1 MDAFILPPWLFET
14 YIFLLGAIV
23 GSFLNVVISRLP
35 EGLSVVRPRSRCPK
49 CGGSIRWYL
58 NIPVLSWILLRGKC
72 ATCAQPISVRY
83 PIVELLTAL
92 LFLAVARRYGQ
103 SEATVL
109 GLILAGSLIAITFI
123 DLDVWEIPDEISL
136 PGILLG
142 AALRPWAFD
151 VPWYDG
157 LLGVLVG
164 GGALWAV
171 RAGFFLLRKKEGL
184 GFGDV
189 KLIAMIGAFLGAK
202 AVLPVLMIASV
213 TGIAGGVVMLA
224 LGFKEDE
231 RAPEDDTAATAE
243 PEPEAQPEAETEA
256 AAESEPGA
264 EEDSDEEE
272 EDWVP
277 PKNAVPFGPFL
288 ALGALAQ
295 LLFGAEIERF
305 FFLLTVP

>member
-49 CGGSIRWYL
+49 CGGSIPWYL
-58 NIPVLSWILLRGKC
+58 NIPVLSWILLRGRC
-72 ATCAQPISVRY
+72 ATCAQPISIRY
-83 PIVELLTAL
+83 PIIELLTAV
-92 LFLAVARRYGQ
+92 LFLAVARRFGQ

-109 GLILAGSLIAITFI
+109 GLILSGSLIAITFI

-171 RAGFFLLRKKEGL
+171 RAGFYLLKKKEGL

-213 TGIAGGVVMLA
+213 TGIAGGLVMLA
-224 LGFKEDE
+224 LGFKDDE
-231 RAPEDDTAATAE
+231 REGAE
-243 PEPEAQPEAETEA
+243 PPPVEAPADSSPEEPVDGAPPGDEA
-256 AAESEPGA
+256 
-264 EEDSDEEE
+264 
-272 EDWVP
+272 DWVP

-295 LLFGAEIERF
+295 LLFSAQLERL
-305 FFLLTVP
+305 FFLTLP

>member
-49 CGGSIRWYL
+49 CGGSIPWYL
-58 NIPVLSWILLRGKC
+58 NIPVLSWILLRGRC
-72 ATCAQPISVRY
+72 ATCAQPISIRY
-83 PIVELLTAL
+83 PIIELLTAL

-109 GLILAGSLIAITFI
+109 GLILSGSLIAITFI

-224 LGFKEDE
+224 LGWKEDE
-231 RAPEDDTAATAE
+231 RAPEEEDAAPTAE
-243 PEPEAQPEAETEA
+243 AEPPEPQSAPET
-256 AAESEPGA
+256 
-264 EEDSDEEE
+264 DEEE

-277 PKNAVPFGPFL
+277 PKHAVPFGPFL

>member
-23 GSFLNVVISRLP
+23 GSFLNVVIARLP

-49 CGGSIRWYL
+49 CGGSIPWFL
-58 NIPVLSWILLRGKC
+58 NIPVLSWILLRGRC
-72 ATCAQPISVRY
+72 ATCAQPISIRY
-83 PIVELLTAL
+83 PIIELLTAV
-92 LFLAVARRYGQ
+92 LFLAVARRFGQ

-109 GLILAGSLIAITFI
+109 GLILSGSLIAITFI

-164 GGALWAV
+164 GGALWGV
-171 RAGFFLLRKKEGL
+171 RAGFFLLKKKEGL

-202 AVLPVLMIASV
+202 AILPVLMIASI
-213 TGIAGGVVMLA
+213 TGIVGGLVMLA
-224 LGFKEDE
+224 LGFKSEE
-231 RAPEDDTAATAE
+231 REGDSRTELPAEVTPE
-243 PEPEAQPEAETEA
+243 PEPAPDPLPEATNEPTEH
-256 AAESEPGA
+256 EPR
-264 EEDSDEEE
+264 DEEE

-295 LLFGAEIERF
+295 LLFSAELERL
-305 FFLLTVP
+305 FFLSLW